1 MESPDRDARRSE
13 RAAAVRASYTRPER
27 ASRTAAASGYPEE
40 RGSWNDVEN
49 GGAAAAAAT
58 TTTRRARRSAALD
71 ADDADVTAPRTSR
84 RDRRGGGVVSTGSSL
99 LSERRAARHPAAG
112 TDGDGSGAVAPR
124 SRTALSHE
132 VESIEDAPLNGD
144 GGAADVVAASRREA
158 RSARLAAAG
167 GGGGGGSHS
176 PVDDAAGVEARRRY
190 LDIEPGGRRRRNAPL

>member
-1 MESPDRDARRSE
+1 
-13 RAAAVRASYTRPER
+13 
-27 ASRTAAASGYPEE
+27 
-40 RGSWNDVEN
+40 
-49 GGAAAAAAT
+49 
-58 TTTRRARRSAALD
+58 
-71 ADDADVTAPRTSR
+71 
-84 RDRRGGGVVSTGSSL
+84 L

-190 LDIEPGGRRRRNAPL
+190 LDIEPGGRRRRNTPL